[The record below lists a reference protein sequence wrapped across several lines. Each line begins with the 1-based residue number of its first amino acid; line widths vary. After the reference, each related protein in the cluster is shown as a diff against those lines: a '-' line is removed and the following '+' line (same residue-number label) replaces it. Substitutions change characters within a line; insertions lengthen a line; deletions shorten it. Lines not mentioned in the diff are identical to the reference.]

1 MANFGKRKLM
11 EIVTEQA
18 IRRRA
23 SENFAR
29 ASCRAGQGTTLELL
43 GVREDRAEFRVRDSN
58 LSCVSAFMTAAQI
71 TEALATYADPQAPN
85 AQVLRQGQAALA
97 GSCQAP

>member
-11 EIVTEQA
+11 EIVTEQG
-18 IRRRA
+18 IRKRA

-29 ASCRAGQGTTLELL
+29 ASCRAGQGTTLELV
-43 GVREDRAEFRVRDSN
+43 GVREDKAEFRVRSSN
-58 LSCVSAFMTAAQI
+58 LSCVSAFLTAAQI
-71 TEALATYADPQAPN
+71 TETLETYADPQAPN